1 MVSLKVLEGQSTY
14 SIYDEGILSSTE
26 RTEMSL
32 LAPCTHEEEDSG
44 LTVHV
49 FDTTSKGHWWN
60 RIRSNDT
67 DVVLTISVASTLP
80 RDELWITF
88 GSGKNVQN
96 ILALTI
102 TTSLGPDKASTLPM
116 FHAPTGCDTVSSFRG
131 RGKKTAWDVWNL
143 FSQLT
148 PVLKVLKHHPK
159 RSQRSAWLCL
169 RGLLSLYMTVK
180 QPYESKRGAIK
191 ALFKEV

>member
-32 LAPCTHEEEDSG
+32 HAPCTHEEEDSG

-49 FDTTSKGHWWN
+49 FDTTSRGHWWN
-60 RIRSNDT
+60 RIRNNDT

-102 TTSLGPDKASTLPM
+102 TMSLGPDKASTLPM

-148 PVLKVLKHHPK
+148 PVLKVLKASPQEITEECMAVLERLVVLIYDRK
-159 RSQRSAWLCL
+159 AAL
-169 RGLLSLYMTVK
+169 RK
-180 QPYESKRGAIK
+180 
-191 ALFKEV
+191 